1 MNILNIPSKHE
12 FASPKK
18 IYTKTNLFFNSIS
31 HKLFEVP
38 TYSLGYHGIYDLDSR
53 QIDQWLHAEYQR

>member
-12 FASPKK
+12 FAPPKK
-18 IYTKTNLFFNSIS
+18 ILHQNKLIFNSIS
-31 HKLFEVP
+31 HKHFEVP
-38 TYSLGYHGIYDLDSR
+38 TYSLGYHGIYNLDSR